1 MINNNPLVSVLMTTF
16 NHQEFVLDA
25 LLSVIDQSYL
35 NIEII
40 IADDCS
46 TDETIAVIKP
56 LLTKYKNKIT
66 LVRQVKNV
74 GLSKNFNSGLSKC
87 KGDYVTFISGDDLF
101 LPEKILTQVNYL
113 ENNLSTIICY
123 GDAEVFDSKTNSRLF
138 LWSEK
143 NKPRSGNGELLI
155 KYLSFM
161 CGLGSCMVRYKDVKD
176 IRFNEDI
183 RNCGE
188 LLFLFELVEKNGGKI
203 NFIEHEC
210 YKYRRHESNMTNS
223 NDHFFPEMEK
233 TLLLMK
239 SNNKYYFECCQM
251 ISQMNFIY
259 AIQLLKKKNIFKFLC
274 YLSKAIRSSKY
285 FPYYVIKLIIKK
297 LFKLRS

>member
-1 MINNNPLVSVLMTTF
+1 MIDNQPLVSVLMTTF
-16 NHQEFVLDA
+16 NHQEYVLDA
-25 LLSVIDQSYL
+25 LKSIINQSYL

-46 TDETIAVIKP
+46 TDETIAAINP
-56 LLTKYKNKIT
+56 LLAKHKNKIT
-66 LVRQVKNV
+66 LIRQEKNI
-74 GLSKNFNSGLSKC
+74 GPSKNFNSGLSRC
-87 KGDYVTFISGDDLF
+87 KGDFVTFISGDDLF

-113 ENNLSTIICY
+113 NNNLSTMICY
-123 GDAEVFDSKTNSRLF
+123 GDTEVFDSKTNSRLF

-143 NKPRSGNGELLI
+143 NKPRSGDGVLLI

-161 CGLGSCMVRYKDVKD
+161 CGLGSCMVRYRDVKD
-176 IRFNEDI
+176 VRFNEDV

-188 LLFLFELVEKNGGKI
+188 LLFLFEIVEKNGGKI
-203 NFIEHEC
+203 NFIEHVC

-239 SNNKYYFECCQM
+239 SYNKYHFECSQM
-251 ISQMNFIY
+251 ISQVNFIY
-259 AIQLLKKKNIFKFLC
+259 AIQLLKKKNIFEFFC
-274 YLSKAIRSSKY
+274 YLSKAIRLSKY
-285 FPYYVIKLIIKK
+285 FPFYIIKLIVKK
-297 LFKLRS
+297 LFIFRI